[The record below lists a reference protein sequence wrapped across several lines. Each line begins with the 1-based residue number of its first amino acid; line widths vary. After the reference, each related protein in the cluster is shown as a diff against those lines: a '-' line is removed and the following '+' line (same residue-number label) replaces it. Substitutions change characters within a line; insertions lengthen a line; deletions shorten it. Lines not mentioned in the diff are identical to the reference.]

1 MGARRT
7 AGLQG
12 ARVLRVAGGESPG
25 GPRQQAGL
33 PLHPLVEHVRGLRLG
48 QGVPVG
54 YGIDEGAGY
63 AAAVASLA
71 ER

>member
-1 MGARRT
+1 MGAGRT
-7 AGLQG
+7 AGLRV
-12 ARVLRVAGGESPG
+12 ARVLRAAGDASPG
-25 GPRQQAGL
+25 GPRQRAGL
-33 PLHPLVEHVRGLRLG
+33 PLYPLVEHVRGLRLG

-63 AAAVASLA
+63 AATLASLA